1 MLQIVRYILV
11 YHKVKLFKYKL
22 LNQNKINVTYTNQ
35 KTFGFVY
42 VNYNSF
48 EGAGSNFLKF
58 YNK

>member
-35 KTFGFVY
+35 KTFDFVY